1 MRAAVN
7 KPATKP
13 ALAKSAPAKRAR
25 KKTDRP
31 GIDPA
36 PMQRPQ
42 QISESGDGS
51 AHGESALSE
60 SLSTDALLGSRLR
73 LRQPLDGYRAAI
85 DPVLLAAAVPAKSDD
100 RVLDAGTGAGAAL
113 LCLAARVAGCRIVG
127 IEKDSNLAQ
136 LAQGNVAENGFAPRA
151 EIVTGDIGN
160 PPTALK
166 RDSFDCVMMNPPF
179 LEAARARA
187 PTNKSQAAKSPA
199 AKSKTAAM
207 VEGDAGLA
215 QWIGFA
221 RAMLRDRGWLT
232 LIHRADRIDD
242 LMAALNDGFGA
253 IAVFPLW
260 PAADRAAKRVI
271 IRARKNAASPAAL
284 FPGLVL
290 HGADGKFTAEAQA
303 ILRGG
308 HALEF

>member
-1 MRAAVN
+1 MN
-7 KPATKP
+7 KPTTKP
-13 ALAKSAPAKRAR
+13 ALAKLAPA
-25 KKTDRP
+25 TRP
-31 GIDPA
+31 REKPDMPA
-36 PMQRPQ
+36 ADLAPGQTGQ
-42 QISESGDGS
+42 TGESGD
-51 AHGESALSE
+51 ESAFGE
-60 SLSTDALLGSRLR
+60 SLSTDALMGGKLL

-113 LCLAARVAGCRIVG
+113 LCLAARVPGCRITG
-127 IEKDSNLAQ
+127 IEKDSNLVQ
-136 LAQGNVAENGFAPRA
+136 LARSNVAENGFAARA

-160 PPTALK
+160 PPLAFE
-166 RDSFDCVMMNPPF
+166 RGAFDCVMMNPPF
-179 LEAARARA
+179 LEPARARA
-187 PTNKSQAAKSPA
+187 PTNESRAAKSRA
-199 AKSKTAAM
+199 AAM
-207 VEGDAGLA
+207 VEDDAGLT

-284 FPGLVL
+284 SPGLVL
-290 HGADGKFTAEAQA
+290 HGKDGKFTAEAQT
-303 ILRGG
+303 ILRDAR
-308 HALEF
+308 ALEF